1 MNLIVHLIKTK
12 ISNLIIEVSEVLS
25 GYICWRVLQQFIVG
39 LYSCNFKI
47 YVLLEFMNLLNLV
60 LLQFVNLSTSSVR
73 IMPINVFDVLSM
85 LINFQSQD
93 NPYFRKIIS
102 IEFYLCFCFYFE
114 LKDIVLHGSEETQR
128 LGEILRIHI
137 VQMIPPPFLNPRPIL
152 QFSPWHLGTTPLSDP

>member
-1 MNLIVHLIKTK
+1 
-12 ISNLIIEVSEVLS
+12 
-25 GYICWRVLQQFIVG
+25 
-39 LYSCNFKI
+39 
-47 YVLLEFMNLLNLV
+47 MNLLNLV
-60 LLQFVNLSTSSVR
+60 LLQFVNLSTPSVR

-137 VQMIPPPFLNPRPIL
+137 VLMIPPIPQSPPNPPIFPMTSRNHAPFRPLNHTQPPPSFNSNATPFRIFDL
-152 QFSPWHLGTTPLSDP
+152 FSFSFI